1 MSGMIPALMMGG
13 NSDLNLEDIRSWVF
27 DNPSDHDLARAYA
40 DVHNHIACNMYE
52 ENVPDEIRKDWE
64 LLEHQMLYQIA
75 KRWLPSQGISWSAG
89 WWIDDG
95 KGKIYETIDF
105 PETKDGDLV
114 VPYGTPIGG
123 VCLWVD
129 GDPSV
134 SDAHWESDGSGEY
147 AKAHP
152 VDGNCRIA
160 YHHTPDGNPHVVECK
175 LIPLRDCVQSPATGE
190 RLIAVEVNDD
200 ESTVIIGVEWDEC
213 ESVYDYVAGAIDYG
227 VEVTLPAEA
236 KEQWLVFGLAW
247 VEEAADENAT
257 NPWLMGDPLGDR
269 QNIPV
274 NPEGDKE

>member
-1 MSGMIPALMMGG
+1 MSGMIPAVMAGG
-13 NSDLNLEDIRSWVF
+13 SSDLNPEDIRSWVF
-27 DNPSDHDLARAYA
+27 DDPSDHDLARAYA
-40 DVHNHIACNMYE
+40 EVHNHIGCNMYE
-52 ENVPDEIRKDWE
+52 EDVPDEIRDDWT

-105 PETKDGDLV
+105 PETKDGDLI

-134 SDAHWESDGSGEY
+134 SDAHWEPDGGSEY
-147 AKAHP
+147 AITHP
-152 VDGNCRIA
+152 VDGNYRIV
-160 YHHTPDGNPHVVECK
+160 YHHIPDGKEHVIECK
-175 LIPLRDCVQSPATGE
+175 LVPLHDCVQGPATGE
-190 RLIAVEVNDD
+190 RLVAVELNDG
-200 ESTVIIGVEWDEC
+200 ESTVVIGVEWDDC
-213 ESVYDYVAGAIDYG
+213 EGVYDYAAGIVDYG
-227 VEVTLPAEA
+227 VEITLPAEA

-247 VEEAADENAT
+247 VEETTEENAT

-269 QNIPV
+269 QNVPV
-274 NPEGDKE
+274 DFGCGEV